1 MNSIPKYSELF
12 TGTKITIIYVF
23 LVQVLAHALFSS
35 SITNYMIDRLV
46 LLLRITSFN
55 DAMMELFIQLTQ
67 LKFLLFLKKTEVLPI
82 LHAIG
87 IHLPLS

>member
-1 MNSIPKYSELF
+1 
-12 TGTKITIIYVF
+12 
-23 LVQVLAHALFSS
+23 LFSS

-67 LKFLLFLKKTEVLPI
+67 LKFLLSLKKKKN
-82 LHAIG
+82 
-87 IHLPLS
+87 